1 MRKWIALIPLLFCIV
16 LMKAQDSPAPPA
28 APSALRLGIGLF
40 MVTPQGDLSHGEAN
54 VRLTSGA
61 NLSLQFAS
69 SKLISPQIN
78 AGFGR
83 VVSQDRDIPAVEG
96 VQPNKFAETPF
107 FYVDFRLRAKFL
119 REKVVNPYFGLGI
132 GMLNFSPRDADG
144 NALIDN
150 TDTRADGET
159 YGNMTVSF
167 PITVGSE
174 VRLSEIVRLSAEYV
188 FRPTG
193 SDYLDN
199 VGLLGQVKGKDK
211 LHQVQVALLI
221 TLKP

>member
-1 MRKWIALIPLLFCIV
+1 MRKWLTLFSLVFAVALV
-16 LMKAQDSPAPPA
+16 KAQETPIPPA
-28 APSALRLGIGLF
+28 GPSALRLGIGLF

-83 VVSQDRDIPAVEG
+83 VVAQDRDVPAVEG
-96 VQPNKFAETPF
+96 LQPNTFAETPF

-119 REKVVNPYFGLGI
+119 RQSPVNPYFGFGI
-132 GMLNFSPRDADG
+132 GMLNFSPRDAEG
-144 NALIDN
+144 NSLIDN
-150 TDTRADGET
+150 TDTRAEGET
-159 YGNMTVSF
+159 YGNMTVGF

-199 VGLLGQVKGKDK
+199 VGQLGQVEGKDK
-211 LHQVQVALLI
+211 MHQVQIALLI